1 MKSFVNLLKKIKQR
15 ALITS
20 TADGMPDPEINTAS
34 EEDLIKNI
42 DLHNVKIFEFIEK
55 MI

>member
-1 MKSFVNLLKKIKQR
+1 MKSFVNLLKKMKQR
-15 ALITS
+15 ALATS
-20 TADGMPDPEINTAS
+20 NADGMPDPEVNTTS

-42 DLHNVKIFEFIEK
+42 DLQNVKIFEFIEK

>member
-15 ALITS
+15 ALGTY
-20 TADGMPDPEINTAS
+20 TADGMPDPEVNTTS
-34 EEDLIKNI
+34 EEDLINNI
-42 DLHNVKIFEFIEK
+42 DLQNVKIFEFIEK

>member
-1 MKSFVNLLKKIKQR
+1 MKQR
-15 ALITS
+15 ALVTS
-20 TADGMPDPEINTAS
+20 TPDGTLDPEINTAS

-42 DLHNVKIFEFIEK
+42 DLQNVKIFEFIEK